1 MPHQGKGKA
10 LDTARG
16 RDELCHSLE
25 DVRKGKQIEWALAMV
40 PNRLRKRII
49 HIND

>member
-1 MPHQGKGKA
+1 MPHEGKRKA
-10 LDTARG
+10 LDTARD

-25 DVRKGKQIEWALAMV
+25 DVRKGRKIEWALAMV
-40 PNRLRKRII
+40 PNRLRKRIN